1 MPASPDRGLYD
12 GTMYILAGMLALG
25 FVANLLVRPL
35 KSKWFMSDE
44 AVAALNVKGT
54 TGTVASGS
62 FGIGRGGFTVTALLA
77 WAVVGIPIAW
87 GVWTTLA
94 KALILFR

>member
-1 MPASPDRGLYD
+1 
-12 GTMYILAGMLALG
+12 MLALG

-35 KSKWFMSDE
+35 KPKWFMSD
-44 AVAALNVKGT
+44 ADVAALNSRGAA
-54 TGTVASGS
+54 GAIPSGS
-62 FGIGRGGFTVTALLA
+62 FGIGRGGLSVTALAA